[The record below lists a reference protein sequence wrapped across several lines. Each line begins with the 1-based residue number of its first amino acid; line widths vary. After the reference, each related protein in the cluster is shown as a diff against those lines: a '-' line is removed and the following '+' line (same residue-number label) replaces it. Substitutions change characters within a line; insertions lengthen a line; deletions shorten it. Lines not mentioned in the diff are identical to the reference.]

1 MNVDAIVRLKEGER
15 VLRVVRQ
22 SWVAHAIQIVVSSLL
37 IAAPFFFMVPLF
49 AMGIPGAVGFVVTV
63 MLGVAYAARS
73 FHVWYWNAFLITNYR
88 VVDIDQRGLFN
99 RTVSEATY
107 DKVQD
112 VSYHITGIIGT
123 LFRLGTLVIQTA
135 GTTTNL
141 ELSVLYD
148 PKDIHHLITA
158 TMQSFQSHLR
168 GGARSEKVAHLLE
181 AASDLSD
188 AEARAFLVALQE
200 AVAQPPSLGW
210 KTKDVEGAMLSAD
223 EKGGENEEDGG

>member
-1 MNVDAIVRLKEGER
+1 MNVENIVKLKEGER
-15 VLRVVRQ
+15 VQRVVRQ
-22 SWVAHAIQIVVSSLL
+22 SWMAHVAQMAVSAVL

-49 AMGIPGAVGFVVTV
+49 AMGIPGAVTFVAIV
-63 MLGVAYAARS
+63 MVGVAYAARA
-73 FHVWYWNAFLITNYR
+73 FHVWYWNAFVITNFR

-107 DKVQD
+107 DKIQD
-112 VSYHITGIIGT
+112 VSYHVTGIIGT

-141 ELSVLYD
+141 ELPALHD
-148 PKDIHHLITA
+148 PKDVHHLITA
-158 TMQSFQSHLR
+158 TLQSFQSHLR

-210 KTKDVEGAMLSAD
+210 KTKDVEGAMLSSD
-223 EKGGENEEDGG
+223 EKEAESDGDVG